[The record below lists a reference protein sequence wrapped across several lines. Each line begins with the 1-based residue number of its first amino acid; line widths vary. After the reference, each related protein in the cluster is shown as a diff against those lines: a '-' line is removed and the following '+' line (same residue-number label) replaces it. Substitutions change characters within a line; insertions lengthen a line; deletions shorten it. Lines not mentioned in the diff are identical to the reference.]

1 MTAPSRRPAQQ
12 PSWPE
17 LFASLMRGQSLSSED
32 TSWAMSEI
40 MAGEATPA
48 QLAAFAVLLRAK
60 GETPAELAGLVRT
73 MLDRAAP
80 VPLSQPAVDV
90 VGTGGD
96 RAQTVNISTMA
107 ALVTAASGRAVVKH
121 GNRAASS
128 ACGTADVL
136 EELGVAIDLPAAG
149 VLATVA
155 GVGIGFC
162 FAPVFHA
169 GMRHASGPRRELG
182 VPTAFNYLGPLTNPA
197 RPAAVAIGVYDRQMA
212 PVMAQVLADR
222 GDRGMV
228 FRGDDG
234 LDELTTTTTSQV
246 WLVSGGAVRPDVLD
260 PASVGIAAADP
271 QALKGGAAA
280 FNAEVVR
287 RLLAGERGPVRD
299 AVLLNAAAAIAAFDG
314 VLDSAQAAV
323 RHGLPI
329 AAASIDDGAG
339 AALLPAWAE
348 LSQKLRAQGR

>member
-1 MTAPSRRPAQQ
+1 MTASQQ
-12 PSWPE
+12 PPRWADLLAP
-17 LFASLMRGQSLSSED
+17 LMRGQSLSAEA
-32 TSWAMSEI
+32 TGWAMAEI
-40 MAGEATPA
+40 MAGEASPA

-60 GETPAELAGLVRT
+60 GETPDELAGLVRS
-73 MLDRAAP
+73 MLASAVP
-80 VPLSQPAVDV
+80 VALSQPAVDV

-96 RAQTVNISTMA
+96 RALTVNISTMA
-107 ALVTAASGRAVVKH
+107 ALVTAGSGRTVVKH

-136 EELGVAIDLPAAG
+136 EELGVAIDLAADG

-155 GVGIGFC
+155 EVGIGFC

-197 RPAAVAIGVYDRQMA
+197 RPAAAAIGAYDRQMA

-246 WLVSGGAVRPDVLD
+246 WLVHEGAVRPDELD
-260 PASVGIAAADP
+260 PASVGITPAEP
-271 QALKGGAAA
+271 QALRGGSAA

-287 RLLAGERGPVRD
+287 QVLAGQLGPVRD

-314 VLDSAQAAV
+314 VLDSAEGAI

-329 AAASIDDGAG
+329 AAAAVDDGA
-339 AALLPAWAE
+339 AAQL
-348 LSQKLRAQGR
+348 LRAWVDLSRQLRAKQDR